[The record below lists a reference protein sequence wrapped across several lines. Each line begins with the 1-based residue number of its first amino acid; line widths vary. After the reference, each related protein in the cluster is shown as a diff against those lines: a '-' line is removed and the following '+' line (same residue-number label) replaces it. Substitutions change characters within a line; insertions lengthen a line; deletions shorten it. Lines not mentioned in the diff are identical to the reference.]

1 MHVVWVQVPE
11 KHAFMIK
18 NCQKPHVQCKLRETK
33 IIYLFHCPV
42 LFIKEITLLFCK
54 LSSVL

>member
-18 NCQKPHVQCKLRETK
+18 ASGDLNNFPLPLPCT
-33 IIYLFHCPV
+33 
-42 LFIKEITLLFCK
+42 FIKEITLLFCK